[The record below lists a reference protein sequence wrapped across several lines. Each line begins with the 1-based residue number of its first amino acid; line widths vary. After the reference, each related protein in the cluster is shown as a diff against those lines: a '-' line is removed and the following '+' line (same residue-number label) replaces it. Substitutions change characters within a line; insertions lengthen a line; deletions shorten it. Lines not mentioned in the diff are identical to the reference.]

1 MTQPIGAYSP
11 ETARIILETVRYLR
25 ESGFVV
31 PVPGRGAPSV
41 APPTPIYVRNDSGE
55 EIPAWGCMQV
65 TGTVDANNQSFSKVT
80 KPTTSGVQYLFNG
93 QQPIETGGYGVAQE
107 GNKARAYKS
116 SGTVTFGQ
124 LWRPTSGQWYL
135 TQGSGRFPAIGLD
148 DIDDNVFWVR
158 TDFNDIVHFKSP
170 VGGIPAI
177 TTLTMGSATCDRY
190 SCTTTGVLA
199 DSGEDITIYNA
210 HAAFAAS
217 TLGTAALND
226 AGLWVAITEN
236 CS

>member
-1 MTQPIGAYSP
+1 MESQIGAYSP
-11 ETARIILETVRYLR
+11 ETARLVYETVRYLR
-25 ESGFVV
+25 ESGFVIL
-31 PVPGRGAPSV
+31 PPGRGGQTV
-41 APPTPIYVRNDSGE
+41 APQTPIYVRNDSGE
-55 EIPAWGCMQV
+55 TIPAWGCMQV
-65 TGTVDANNQSFSKVT
+65 TGTVEYGNQNFTKVT

-93 QQPIETGGYGVAQE
+93 QQEIAASGYGIAQE
-107 GNKARAYKS
+107 GNRARAYKS

-135 TQGSGRFPAIGLD
+135 TQGSGRFPVIGAD
-148 DIDDNVFWVR
+148 DIDTDVFWVR

-170 VGGIPAI
+170 VGGIAAI
-177 TTLTMGSATCDRY
+177 ATLTMGSATCDRY
-190 SCTTTGVLA
+190 SCTTAGVLA

-236 CS
+236 CA